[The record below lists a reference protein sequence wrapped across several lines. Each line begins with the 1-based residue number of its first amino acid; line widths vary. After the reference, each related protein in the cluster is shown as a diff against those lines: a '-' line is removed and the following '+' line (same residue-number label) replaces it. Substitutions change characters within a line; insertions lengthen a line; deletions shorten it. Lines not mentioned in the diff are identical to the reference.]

1 MKGESFII
9 NNKKGILLVCEGI
22 SGSGKSMTINYLYN
36 VIKKYDSHIKVIEW
50 NSNKFI
56 RNIVKTLD
64 KHELL
69 SPSIYSYLQWISFI
83 IDYLFKIKPSLNR
96 NYIIIADRY
105 VHTGLTRDNSNMV
118 KNSFGKL
125 IYKLVR
131 KPDLLLYHDISAP
144 ICLKR
149 IKSRGKSLFYTN
161 KEIISS
167 LNLEDKDLCY
177 LNFLEKEYKK
187 LLSPSNKNNKHNN
200 IYYVS
205 NDIQKIGQLVF
216 KYIKEKRNFTKQYFS
231 ETYKEGER
239 IGF

>member
-1 MKGESFII
+1 MKGENFII
-9 NNKKGILLVCEGI
+9 NKKNGILLVCEGI
-22 SGSGKSMTINYLYN
+22 SGSGKSMTIDRLYN
-36 VIKKYDSHIKVIEW
+36 VVKKHDPHIKVIEW

-56 RNIVKTLD
+56 RNIVRTLD
-64 KHELL
+64 NHELL

-96 NYIIIADRY
+96 NYIVIADRY
-105 VHTGLTRDNSNMV
+105 AHTGLTRDNSNMV
-118 KNSFGKL
+118 NNSFGKL

-131 KPDLLLYHDISAP
+131 KPDLLLYHDISAQ

-167 LNLEDKDLCY
+167 SKLEDKDLYY
-177 LNFLEKEYKK
+177 LNLLEKEYKK
-187 LLSPSNKNNKHNN
+187 LLSSSNKESN

-205 NDIQKIGQLVF
+205 NDVQKSGQLVSE
-216 KYIKEKRNFTKQYFS
+216 YIIEKKNCKQQYFA
-231 ETYKEGER
+231 ENYKEGER
-239 IGF
+239 VGF

>member
-1 MKGESFII
+1 MKGERFII
-9 NNKKGILLVCEGI
+9 NRKNGILLVCEGI
-22 SGSGKSMTINYLYN
+22 SGSGKSRTIDKLYN
-36 VIKKYDSHIKVIEW
+36 SIKKHDQNIKVIEW

-56 RNIVKTLD
+56 RNIVKILD
-64 KHELL
+64 NHELL
-69 SPSIYSYLQWISFI
+69 SPGIYSYLQWISFI

-96 NYIIIADRY
+96 NCIVIADRY

-131 KPDLLLYHDISAP
+131 KPDLLLYHDISAKV
-144 ICLKR
+144 CLER

-167 LNLEDKDLCY
+167 SKLEDKDLCY

-187 LLSPSNKNNKHNN
+187 LLSSSNKQSN

-205 NDIQKIGQLVF
+205 NDVQEIGQLVGE
-216 KYIKEKRNFTKQYFS
+216 YIIEKKNYKQQYFA
-231 ETYKEGER
+231 ENYKEGDR
-239 IGF
+239 VGF